1 MVEHEL
7 PKLVAGVRFPSPAP
21 AYKKGIEWSPL
32 YATSRSIRLADGW
45 PTPPNRRSADSPH
58 PLHVNFLNLLY
69 LSSISFFFN
78 PENLFTLKSSTVN
91 DAITEPYNKAF

>member
-21 AYKKGIEWSPL
+21 GQIRGIEGSPL

-45 PTPPNRRSADSPH
+45 PTPPNRRSADSPY
-58 PLHVNFLNLLY
+58 PLQ
-69 LSSISFFFN
+69 
-78 PENLFTLKSSTVN
+78 
-91 DAITEPYNKAF
+91 DRG